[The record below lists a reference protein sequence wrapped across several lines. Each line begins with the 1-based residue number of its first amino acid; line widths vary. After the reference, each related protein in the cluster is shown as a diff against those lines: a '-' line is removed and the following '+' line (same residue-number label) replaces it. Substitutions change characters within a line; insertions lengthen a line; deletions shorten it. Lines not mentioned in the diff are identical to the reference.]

1 MGFNADQL
9 QKSEKAEVAGG
20 IDIVECIK
28 AHQHVGP
35 VAHGHI
41 NFRGCAPQLFGVGAD
56 PVDHPRRGPM
66 DS

>member
-9 QKSEKAEVAGG
+9 QKSEKAELAGG

-35 VAHGHI
+35 VAHGLSSAKI
-41 NFRGCAPQLFGVGAD
+41 RFRALGLT
-56 PVDHPRRGPM
+56 
-66 DS
+66 

>member
-9 QKSEKAEVAGG
+9 QKSEKAELAGG

-35 VAHGHI
+35 VAHGLSSAKI
-41 NFRGCAPQLFGVGAD
+41 RFRALGLTWPSDAVA
-56 PVDHPRRGPM
+56 
-66 DS
+66 